1 METIDLT
8 PTWGEIGLLYVRLA
22 ESGETKA
29 LTEMRGEVARAFAA
43 SQALTAIMGDLP
55 AELRDRARIII
66 GEELAKQGFPGDRP
80 PSDSGDAGH
89 FHAAGLQH
97 LHDDDL
103 AHRAGDAGAVD
114 RGIATKAIEQAFGGK
129 PAPIMLDE
137 AWEWDRAAKK
147 QAGENGEQ

>member
-55 AELRDRARIII
+55 AELRDRTRIII
-66 GEELAKQGFPGDRP
+66 GEELAKQGLG
-80 PSDSGDAGH
+80 
-89 FHAAGLQH
+89 
-97 LHDDDL
+97 
-103 AHRAGDAGAVD
+103 
-114 RGIATKAIEQAFGGK
+114 
-129 PAPIMLDE
+129 
-137 AWEWDRAAKK
+137 RAAERNRKVS
-147 QAGENGEQ
+147 

>member
-55 AELRDRARIII
+55 AELRDRTRIII

-80 PSDSGDAGH
+80 PSDSGDAG
-89 FHAAGLQH
+89 
-97 LHDDDL
+97 
-103 AHRAGDAGAVD
+103 AVD
-114 RGIATKAIEQAFGGK
+114 RGTATKAIEHAVGGK
-129 PAPIMLDE
+129 PAPILIDE
-137 AWEWDRAAKK
+137 AWKWDRAEEKSTRER
-147 QAGENGEQ
+147 GGGTECVGTW